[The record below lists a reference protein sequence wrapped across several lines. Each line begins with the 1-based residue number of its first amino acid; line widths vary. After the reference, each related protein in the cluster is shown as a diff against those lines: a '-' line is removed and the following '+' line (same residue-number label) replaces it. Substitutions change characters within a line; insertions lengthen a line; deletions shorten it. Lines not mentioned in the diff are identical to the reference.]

1 MYDIKLNIW
10 MDWLTTIG
18 KFELP
23 KTKIGYNE
31 LIIPT
36 SDTVRNA
43 FWMNSCLKYNIHVIL
58 TGPTGTAKTIG
69 IQNEI
74 AKFYNNEKNGNIQTV
89 FSGETTSNQIQF
101 MIEAK
106 MTTRRG
112 KKGNFGPEEGK
123 SKMVIFIDDV
133 NMPKK
138 EVFGAQPPIELL
150 RIWLDKG
157 FWYDLETRETKHLH

>member
-1 MYDIKLNIW
+1 M
-10 MDWLTTIG
+10 G
-18 KFELP
+18 
-23 KTKIGYNE
+23 
-31 LIIPT
+31 
-36 SDTVRNA
+36 
-43 FWMNSCLKYNIHVIL
+43 HVIL

-69 IQNEI
+69 IQAEI
-74 AKFYNNEKNGNIQTV
+74 AKHYNNEKIGNIQTV
-89 FSGETTSNQIQF
+89 LSGETTANQIQL

-123 SKMVIFIDDV
+123 AKMVIFIDDV

-138 EVFGAQPPIELL
+138 EIYGAQPPIELL

-157 FWYDLETRETKHLH
+157 FWYDLETRETKTLHAMSFVCT

>member
-1 MYDIKLNIW
+1 MYDMKLNLW

-18 KFELP
+18 KFTVP
-23 KTKIGYNE
+23 KGTDIGYNE

-36 SDTVRNA
+36 NDTVRNA
-43 FWMNSCLKYNIHVIL
+43 FLINSMLKNNNHVIL

-69 IQNEI
+69 IQAEI
-74 AKFYNNEKNGNIQTV
+74 AKHYNNEKIGNIQTV
-89 FSGETTSNQIQF
+89 LSGETTANQIQL

-123 SKMVIFIDDV
+123 
-133 NMPKK
+133 
-138 EVFGAQPPIELL
+138 
-150 RIWLDKG
+150 
-157 FWYDLETRETKHLH
+157 

>member
-1 MYDIKLNIW
+1 MYDIKLNQW
-10 MDWLTTIG
+10 MDWLQTIAKWEIPMGKDTT
-18 KFELP
+18 
-23 KTKIGYNE
+23 YNE

-43 FWMNSCLKYNIHVIL
+43 YWMNQMLKYNMHIIL

-69 IQNEI
+69 IMSEI
-74 AKFYNNEKNGNIQTV
+74 SKNYNNENFGNIQTV
-89 FSGETTSNQIQF
+89 FSGETTAGQIQGQ
-101 MIEAK
+101 IEAK

-138 EVFGAQPPIELL
+138 EVYGAQPPIE
-150 RIWLDKG
+150 I
-157 FWYDLETRETKHLH
+157 